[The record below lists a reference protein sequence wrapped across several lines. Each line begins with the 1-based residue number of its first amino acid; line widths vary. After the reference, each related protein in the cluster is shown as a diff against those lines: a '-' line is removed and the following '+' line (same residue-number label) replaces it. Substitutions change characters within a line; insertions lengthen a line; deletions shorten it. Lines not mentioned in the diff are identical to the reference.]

1 MKVIKV
7 LSNNAII
14 ATTDDQQEMVAIGRG
29 IGFGKQAGDEVNPAD
44 IESQFVKKASGMTDV
59 LAQLTAAIPTEYL
72 FITQQVIVLA
82 KSRLNI
88 DVQET
93 LFFALS
99 DHISFAVERVKKGLE
114 IKNILLWDIKQF
126 YRAEFAVAMEALALI
141 NQKLQIELPEDE
153 AGFLA
158 LHLAN
163 ATNNNMQSTMQ
174 SAGMI
179 KDILNIIKYDLR
191 IQYDE
196 KSLDYQR
203 IVTHLKFFSLR
214 LLNRKAVNHDDKSI
228 YAGIQDAMPAA
239 YQCALKI
246 KDYVLKNHRSELT
259 TDEVMFLTIHINR
272 LKPA

>member
-29 IGFGKQAGDEVNPAD
+29 IGFGKQRGDSVDPEN

-59 LAQLTAAIPTEYL
+59 LAQLTAAIPTECL
-72 FITQQVIVLA
+72 FITQQVLVLA

-99 DHISFAVERVKKGLE
+99 DHISFAVERFKKGLE

-191 IQYDE
+191 IKFDE
-196 KSLDYQR
+196 KSIDYQR

-214 LLNRKAVNHDDKSI
+214 LLNRTPVTHNDQSI
-228 YAGIQDAMPAA
+228 YAGIQDAMPAS

-246 KDYVLKNHRSELT
+246 NDYVTKNHQSELT
-259 TDEVMFLTIHINR
+259 TDELMFLTLHINR
-272 LKPA
+272 LKPV

>member
-29 IGFGKQAGDEVNPAD
+29 IGFGKQPGDEVDPAD

-59 LAQLTAAIPTEYL
+59 LAQLTAAIPTECL

-99 DHISFAVERVKKGLE
+99 DHISFAVERFKKGLE

-191 IQYDE
+191 IKFDE
-196 KSLDYQR
+196 RSIDYQR
-203 IVTHLKFFSLR
+203 IITHLKFFSLR
-214 LLNRKAVNHDDKSI
+214 LLNRTPVNHNDPSI
-228 YAGIQDAMPAA
+228 YAGIQEAMPAS
-239 YQCALKI
+239 YQCVLKI
-246 KDYVLKNHRSELT
+246 NDYVTKNHQSQLTADEL
-259 TDEVMFLTIHINR
+259 MFLTIHINR